1 MLGNEKIKLDDWNK
15 RKDTFITETYEY
27 LNQTREQFDNV
38 ITYSEKV
45 YYKKLKT
52 IEIEKMFM
60 IVIMI
65 I

>member
-1 MLGNEKIKLDDWNK
+1 MLGNEKIELDDWNK

-45 YYKKLKT
+45 YYKKK
-52 IEIEKMFM
+52 IKIKKEI
-60 IVIMI
+60 
-65 I
+65 